1 MDQRVTGLGV
11 SLTTVEGIK
20 WDASNCPIRDV
31 MSQINGKWSTLLLHA
46 LSERPYRFGA
56 LRRLV
61 PDISQRMLTQTL
73 RELQRDGYIDRT
85 VFPTKPPSVE
95 YSMTPLGYSLFTA
108 LSQVLMWAERNHA
121 EVREARKRFDDS
133 ELAG

>member
-1 MDQRVTGLGV
+1 MDKRVSEIGFRISDTGLSSG
-11 SLTTVEGIK
+11 SLDK
-20 WDASNCPIRDV
+20 CPVRDV
-31 MSQINGKWSTLLLHA
+31 MGQINGKWSVLLLHA
-46 LSERPYRFGA
+46 LSEQSYRFGE

-95 YSMTPLGYSLFTA
+95 YSMTPLGFSLFAA
-108 LSQVLMWAERNHA
+108 LSQVIIWAERNHPVVRAARQQFDEA
-121 EVREARKRFDDS
+121 ERS
-133 ELAG
+133 